1 MRGILLFFFAAC
13 FATSA
18 GSALAIPA
26 RTPKSGQHPPWREEP
41 PKPGVPLP
49 VAPQKQRFFGIGIGF
64 EQSGTLAGVPLKL
77 VLPGSPAA
85 RAGLVAGCFIAEIN
99 GQTTVGRVGEDCAR
113 IIQEA
118 PGPIRIKYLDP
129 ALKER
134 TLTLEKE
141 WLVLPE

>member
-1 MRGILLFFFAAC
+1 MRGVFLLFYVGCLAA
-13 FATSA
+13 SG

-26 RTPKSGQHPPWREEP
+26 RTPKSGQHPPWREET

-49 VAPQKQRFFGIGIGF
+49 VAPQRQGFFGIGVGF
-64 EQSGTLAGVPLKL
+64 ERSGTLAGVPLKL

-99 GQTTVGRVGEDCAR
+99 GQTTVGRIGEDCAR

-118 PGPIRIKYLDP
+118 LGTIRIKYLDP
-129 ALKER
+129 AMKER